1 MKEQQKKE
9 KPTLL
14 PEFQPVQ
21 QEVFLQH
28 GDVVKGLQRQHLRQD
43 QLTAVVEPLYKRVNK
58 RQPKEYQLAL
68 VEQNEDK
75 RVRELVDGVTMQQ
88 PQPHVP
94 LQRV

>member
-1 MKEQQKKE
+1 M
-9 KPTLL
+9 
-14 PEFQPVQ
+14 
-21 QEVFLQH
+21 
-28 GDVVKGLQRQHLRQD
+28 
-43 QLTAVVEPLYKRVNK
+43 EPLYKRVNK